1 MLHEVIAVLGGGL
14 GAILRYITTHYFSK
28 YLSFSY
34 LGTAIVNIISCLL
47 MGLIL
52 GFSINKINLPQEV
65 KLFLTFDFL
74 GGLTTFS
81 TFSFKTYHLIRDV
94 NAYLGILY
102 LGLECIFCL
111 IFTYLGYQIGK
122 I

>member
-1 MLHEVIAVLGGGL
+1 
-14 GAILRYITTHYFSK
+14 
-28 YLSFSY
+28 
-34 LGTAIVNIISCLL
+34 

-65 KLFLTFDFL
+65 KLFLTFYFL

-81 TFSFKTYHLIRDV
+81 TFGFEVYHLIREV
-94 NAYLGILY
+94 NTYLGILY

-111 IFTYLGYQIGK
+111 IFTYLGYQIEK